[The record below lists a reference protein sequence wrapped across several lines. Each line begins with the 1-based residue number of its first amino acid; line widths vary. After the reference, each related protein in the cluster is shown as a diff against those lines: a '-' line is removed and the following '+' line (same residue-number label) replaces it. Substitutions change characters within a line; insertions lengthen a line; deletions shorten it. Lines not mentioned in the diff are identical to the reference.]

1 MKTAATRDAV
11 HTKKTLRMWR
21 DAMTAMKAFGM
32 AVSLTLIAIALT
44 PPARSYL
51 STFLF

>member
-1 MKTAATRDAV
+1 
-11 HTKKTLRMWR
+11 
-21 DAMTAMKAFGM
+21 MTAMKAFGM

-51 STFLF
+51 SAVLF